1 MASIKNLQ
9 MADTV
14 LSNPNVEYRKGFM
27 GLGSKAIY
35 RPTGSPIAA
44 QVLDYTADMGRKLL
58 DVMACQPQELDKKLD
73 SATAI
78 APTQIGNNHLELC
91 LSRDHQFAALQLF
104 TFADLVFKPLSE
116 VKIYT
121 GHAAQLIAKLF

>member
-14 LSNPNVEYRKGFM
+14 LSNPNVEYKKGFM

-35 RPTGSPIAA
+35 RPTGSPITAR
-44 QVLDYTADMGRKLL
+44 VLDYTADMGRKLL
-58 DVMACQPQELDKKLD
+58 DVMACQPQELDKKLG
-73 SATAI
+73 SAEAI
-78 APTQIGNNHLELC
+78 EATQIGSNHLEVC

-104 TFADLVFKPLSE
+104 TFSDLVFKPLSE
-116 VKIYT
+116 VKIYE